1 MALARR
7 LAVALAALVGLVLA
21 VLGIW
26 FAIVLG
32 PHGTASF
39 SATSEQ
45 PAVLIGPNILNRVA
59 VPATVT
65 AHAASG
71 PVFLGA
77 SVPQDASDIVGTGRH
92 TFTVSA
98 AFPARTLQL
107 ETLGSQPLADPTA
120 SHVWR
125 SSGQETITVE
135 QNQAPEAVL
144 AYATKGGP
152 VDVTVSFSRGTWF
165 LESLVLLVVGLILL
179 AFAGGWLWQ
188 HARPAV
194 FAGSHQTSEPQPV
207 TDAEPA
213 PERDA
218 EPTPESDSEPA
229 PEPDVE
235 TEPGSHSE
243 PAPVPDAEPAP
254 EPDAEH
260 APDHDLDTNLDT
272 DRPGEVR

>member
-7 LAVALAALVGLVLA
+7 LAVALAALVGVVLT

-77 SVPQDASDIVGTGRH
+77 SVPQDASDIVGTARH
-92 TFTVSA
+92 ASLVSA

-107 ETLGSQPLADPTA
+107 ETLGSQPLTDPSA

-188 HARPAV
+188 NARPA
-194 FAGSHQTSEPQPV
+194 ALGRSHQT
-207 TDAEPA
+207 
-213 PERDA
+213 
-218 EPTPESDSEPA
+218 
-229 PEPDVE
+229 PEPDTDTDTD
-235 TEPGSHSE
+235 TEPEPRSKVTPE
-243 PAPVPDAEPAP
+243 PAL
-254 EPDAEH
+254 
-260 APDHDLDTNLDT
+260 DHDVPTDVDTDLDINLDINLET
-272 DRPGEVR
+272 DLDRDRPGEVR